1 MTVATRGVLGGW
13 QSRTTFVL
21 ALSASAIGLGNL
33 WRFSYLVG
41 EHGGGAFV
49 LTYVLCL
56 FLVAVPVMV
65 AEVVLGSHGRGSPLV
80 AIRRA
85 SDRSLLSRGWML
97 VGVLA
102 CLTGI
107 LILSYYTVVAGWA
120 LAYAHDMQAGTFSS
134 ASAILVAE
142 HFAHF
147 LEDPLRLVFSQSL
160 FLLAA
165 MLLVALGVRLGLGLL
180 VWLVVPALV
189 TLLAVLI
196 KFGFDNGNIPA
207 ARDFLFNVK
216 LVDFSPQAAL
226 VALGQAFYT
235 LSVGVGTG
243 ISYGAYAPRRT
254 PIGRSV
260 IAVAVFDTV
269 IALLAGLAVFP
280 VIFANNLEPS
290 MGPGLVFFSVPYAFG
305 NIAQGDLFGA
315 LFFLLMVLAALGSAV
330 AIMEPAVGGLIEMT
344 RLRRPVAVL
353 AVGGVIWVL
362 GLAVALSL
370 AGEGQG
376 TWYGTGSLL
385 GLLDMLTADCLLP
398 LVALL
403 TALLVGWR
411 MRRELL
417 RSALRRE
424 SALFFSLWRLLLR
437 YIAPAAMV
445 LIMLAAYLG
454 GRG

>member
-1 MTVATRGVLGGW
+1 VTVATRGELGGW

-21 ALSASAIGLGNL
+21 ALSASAVGLGNL

-65 AEVVLGSHGRGSPLV
+65 AEVVLGSHGRGSPLA

-120 LAYAHDMQAGTFSS
+120 LAYAYDMQAGTFSA
-134 ASAILVAE
+134 ASAAAVGE
-142 HFAHF
+142 HFAGF
-147 LEDPLRLVFSQSL
+147 LVDPLRLVFSQSL
-160 FLLAA
+160 FLLAV

-189 TLLAVLI
+189 TLLAILI
-196 KFGFDNGNIPA
+196 KFGFDNGDIPA
-207 ARDFLFNVK
+207 ARDFLFSVK

-315 LFFLLMVLAALGSAV
+315 LFFLLVVLAALGSAV

-344 RLRRPVAVL
+344 RFRRPVAVL
-353 AVGGVIWVL
+353 FVGGVIWTL

-370 AGEGQG
+370 ADGGQG
-376 TWYGTGSLL
+376 DWYGRGSLL
-385 GLLDMLTADCLLP
+385 SLLDRLTADCLLP

-417 RSALRRE
+417 RAALRRE
-424 SALFFSLWRLLLR
+424 SAVFFSLWRLLLR

-445 LIMLAAYLG
+445 LILLAGHLG
-454 GRG
+454 GPG

>member
-1 MTVATRGVLGGW
+1 
-13 QSRTTFVL
+13 
-21 ALSASAIGLGNL
+21 
-33 WRFSYLVG
+33 
-41 EHGGGAFV
+41 
-49 LTYVLCL
+49 
-56 FLVAVPVMV
+56 
-65 AEVVLGSHGRGSPLV
+65 
-80 AIRRA
+80 
-85 SDRSLLSRGWML
+85 
-97 VGVLA
+97 
-102 CLTGI
+102 
-107 LILSYYTVVAGWA
+107 VVAGWA
-120 LAYAHDMQAGTFSS
+120 LAYARDMQAGTFSYAS
-134 ASAILVAE
+134 ASLVAE

-160 FLLAA
+160 FLLAV

-196 KFGFDNGNIPA
+196 KFGFDNGDIPA
-207 ARDFLFNVK
+207 ARDFLFTVK

-315 LFFLLMVLAALGSAV
+315 LFFLLVVLAALGSAV

-353 AVGGVIWVL
+353 IVGSVIWVL

-370 AGEGQG
+370 AGEGRG
-376 TWYGTGSLL
+376 NWYGTGSLL
-385 GLLDMLTADCLLP
+385 SLLDRLTADCLLP

-417 RSALRRE
+417 RAALRRE

-445 LIMLAAYLG
+445 LIMLAAFLG
-454 GRG
+454 GPG